1 MRVYISG
8 PITGTEDYIVQ
19 FWTID
24 RELKEAGYDV
34 INPAKVCARLP
45 VDFSHDDYM
54 HVCFAMLD
62 LCDAI
67 FMLDGWEQSDGA
79 TREAAYASAMNIPE
93 LTADEIREAVNKKMT
108 KNEGAME

>member
-8 PITGTEDYIVQ
+8 PITGTGDYIER
-19 FWTID
+19 FETIE

-34 INPAKVCARLP
+34 INPEKVCARLP
-45 VDFSHDDYM
+45 IGFSHDDYM

-79 TREAAYASAMNIPE
+79 TREAAYASAMNIRMLTREE
-93 LTADEIREAVNKKMT
+93 LLKVVKE
-108 KNEGAME
+108 